1 MSLRYPSLYWIK
13 SSITQSLTEFFKNTI
28 HATMMTSTFVGDD
41 DDIEDDDDYNA
52 HDDSD
57 ESNIK
62 NHEYN

>member
-1 MSLRYPSLYWIK
+1 M
-13 SSITQSLTEFFKNTI
+13 TEFFKNTI
-28 HATMMTSTFVGDD
+28 HATMMTISFVGDD
-41 DDIEDDDDYNA
+41 DDIEDDDDDYNA